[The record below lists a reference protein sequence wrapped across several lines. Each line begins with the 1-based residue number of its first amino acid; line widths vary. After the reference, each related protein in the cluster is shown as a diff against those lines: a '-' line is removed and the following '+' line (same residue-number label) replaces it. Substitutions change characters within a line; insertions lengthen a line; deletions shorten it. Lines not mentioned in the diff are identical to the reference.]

1 LGTHLYV
8 GNLDHGTTEDTL
20 RNFLAQ
26 DGRTVTS
33 LIIKTD
39 KSTGKSRGFAFA
51 ELGSEEEVEAAI
63 TTLNG
68 TELDGRP
75 LKVNHGHERPIH
87 TGNPKPSS
95 DFGGGSRGGGGGK
108 RRY

>member
-1 LGTHLYV
+1 MGTHLYV

-20 RNFLAQ
+20 RNLLAQ

-33 LIIKTD
+33 LVIKTD

-51 ELGSEEEVEAAI
+51 KLGSEAEVDAAI

-68 TELDGRP
+68 TDLEGRP
-75 LKVNHGHERPIH
+75 VKVNHGHERPLH
-87 TGNPKPSS
+87 SVSARPSS
-95 DFGGGSRGGGGGK
+95 DFGGNRGGGGK

>member
-1 LGTHLYV
+1 MGAQLYV
-8 GNLDHGTTEDTL
+8 GNLDHATTEDTL

-33 LIIKTD
+33 LVIKTD
-39 KSTGKSRGFAFA
+39 RSTGKSRGFAFA

-68 TELDGRP
+68 TELEGRP
-75 LKVNHGHERPIH
+75 VKVNNGHQRPLH
-87 TGNPKPSS
+87 TVSARPSS
-95 DFGGGSRGGGGGK
+95 SFGGGNRGGGGK
-108 RRY
+108 RPY